1 MTAMILDED
10 LVRDLRR
17 RRKENGADRWDEVWD
32 GVYVMAAMP
41 NDQHQGIVGRLT
53 TFLTLAVELAGRG
66 LVRPG
71 VNVSNDRLHWK
82 HNYRCPDIVV
92 YLNEN
97 RAENRDTHWFGGPDL
112 AIEIVSPGEDPHA
125 KLEFYAKVG
134 TRELL
139 IVNRDPWMLE
149 LFRLAEGTLQP
160 AGSSRL
166 AEGATAGDAFQ
177 TTSVPF
183 TWRLVTGNDRPEI
196 EVVNAESGQTWH
208 A

>member
-17 RRKENGADRWDEVWD
+17 RRKESGADRWDEVWD

-53 TFLTLAVELAGRG
+53 TFLTLAVELSGLG

-71 VNVSNDRLHWK
+71 VNVSTERVHWK
-82 HNYRCPDIVV
+82 RNYRCPDLVV

-97 RAENRDTHWFGGPDL
+97 RAENCGTHWFGGPDL
-112 AIEIVSPGEDPHA
+112 AVEIVSPGEDPHA
-125 KLEFYAKVG
+125 KLDFYAKVG

-139 IVNRDPWMLE
+139 IVNRDPWLLE
-149 LFRLAEGTLQP
+149 LFRLAEGKLLSV
-160 AGSSRL
+160 GLSRL
-166 AEGATAGDAFQ
+166 AADASLGDALQ
-177 TTSVPF
+177 TTSVLF
-183 TWRLVTGNDRPEI
+183 TWRLVAGKDRPEI